1 MSKHFAASL
10 EDGARPTEGG
20 DALMLRF
27 TPQHLRPSQRSIKR
41 LFDVAG
47 SLCLLAVTAPI
58 LLVAAILVRMSSPG
72 PALFR
77 QTRVGA
83 DGKEFILLK
92 LRTMI
97 VDAERRTGPVLA
109 ARNDPRVTPIGRFL
123 RASHIDELPQL
134 INVLKAD
141 MSLVGPRP
149 ERPHFV
155 RIFSGRLPGYE
166 FRLAVK
172 PGITGL
178 AQIYG
183 RYSTKPEL
191 KLRFDL
197 MYIGNYSLLTDIRI
211 LFKTLL
217 ALFLPD
223 DPGEFNEAPAGTGIV
238 RED

>member
-1 MSKHFAASL
+1 M
-10 EDGARPTEGG
+10 EVD
-20 DALMLRF
+20 DALMLRLA
-27 TPQHLRPSQRSIKR
+27 PPHLRPGQRSIKR
-41 LFDVAG
+41 LLDVVG
-47 SLCLLAVTAPI
+47 SFCLLLLAAPI
-58 LLVAAILVRMSSPG
+58 MLIAAILVRLSSRG

-77 QTRVGA
+77 QARVGA
-83 DGKEFILLK
+83 DGKEYSLLK
-92 LRTMI
+92 LRTMV
-97 VDAERRTGPVLA
+97 VDAERHTGPILA
-109 ARNDPRVTPIGRFL
+109 ALNDPRVTRVGRYL

-134 INVLKAD
+134 VNVLKGD

-155 RIFSGRLPGYE
+155 RIFRGQLPGYE

-178 AQIYG
+178 AQICG
-183 RYSTKPEL
+183 RYSSTPEL

-197 MYIGNYSLLTDIRI
+197 MYICNYSLLADMQI

-223 DPGEFNEAPAGTGIV
+223 DSEEFNEAPAGTGIV
-238 RED
+238 PED